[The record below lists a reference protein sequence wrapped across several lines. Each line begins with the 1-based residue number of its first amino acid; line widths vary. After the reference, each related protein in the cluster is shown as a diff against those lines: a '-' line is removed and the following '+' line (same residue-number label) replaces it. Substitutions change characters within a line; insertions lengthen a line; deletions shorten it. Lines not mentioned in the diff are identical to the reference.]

1 MAPYAAH
8 TAIAARKQVRRPANR
23 IVPAVPFALSR
34 ASRSEK
40 KSTPE
45 EAPTETVTQPA
56 AEPQPVVAEEK
67 EEEKAEEQPSDTVQA
82 APTSDLEATG
92 TDVAHVEVPTP
103 TSSQADSHDGALEK
117 SLTQGLSHAR
127 SSCVQHSLTWQL
139 LDYSEETHKDDA
151 AEEASSL
158 LSGEPSATNGEQS
171 SATSLAATPAVTPAA
186 PSVLTELPPPF
197 YPAEKSHPQTA
208 STEDTEAPIQP
219 SSADFPPH
227 HVHPAVEGLVF
238 GGDVQGSPA
247 VPSTPYEVESNVI
260 ASQQPFTRAPPG
272 FAPPPFAAPFYPGHT
287 HHQSNTAPAPWM
299 YQQYPMVPPDSLHN
313 HRQDFSAPSY
323 QAGQV
328 AYQASYEGQF
338 PPSHAP
344 HHMLNGGARS
354 HSQSPNKSHLGGTK
368 PDFEEELRTATQQ
381 NGNNSHAIDA
391 KLEDTPFELAAYISS
406 QFGNPEFADFV
417 LQLRSEDT
425 SFLTIPI
432 HGIVVAR
439 SPVIAQAI
447 HSAMMSQYRT
457 KDSRRLVDI
466 MTQDKFVDTASL
478 NEALK
483 VLYGA
488 PLLSVEQF
496 TYGLRPFHP
505 DGEQGP
511 TYNEA
516 RKRMRQVINYAAA
529 GRALQIHSVQARGNE
544 MIKALLRWDT
554 IDQAIHFGLEG
565 RVTRG
570 SPASRQNG
578 NASDPSYPG
587 NPDTYGIAPLHDVI
601 EFMAYNFPVPFS
613 LYTLAPELQSDPRLP
628 SVVEFRSATH
638 NPRLSRIRF
647 GDAPPEDDLKPDYI
661 ARLLSSVLVSLPLL
675 FLQRLFSHR
684 ATANQLGWTGVV
696 KVMRDVVDEREK
708 RRQKTL
714 KSKLRPQQ
722 DGTIPQLLL
731 ENLFWEERVEP
742 SQDYASGFKISEV
755 RLADHV

>member
-1 MAPYAAH
+1 MAPYAAD

-23 IVPAVPFALSR
+23 IVPAVPLALTR
-34 ASRSEK
+34 APRSTK

-56 AEPQPVVAEEK
+56 AEPQSVVAEEK
-67 EEEKAEEQPSDTVQA
+67 EKGKDTVEEQPSGSVQA
-82 APTSDLEATG
+82 IPTPDLETAATDL
-92 TDVAHVEVPTP
+92 THVDASTP
-103 TSSQADSHDGALEK
+103 ASSQADSHDSALEK
-117 SLTQGLSHAR
+117 SLARGLSSSR
-127 SSCVQHSLTWQL
+127 SSYLEHTLTWQL
-139 LDYSEETHKDDA
+139 LDHSEETQKNDA
-151 AEEASSL
+151 AEEASSP
-158 LSGEPSATNGEQS
+158 LSGEPSATNGAQS
-171 SATSLAATPAVTPAA
+171 SATSLAATPAAL
-186 PSVLTELPPPF
+186 SVLTELPPPF
-197 YPAEKSHPQTA
+197 YPAEKSHPQTVT
-208 STEDTEAPIQP
+208 TEDTEGPVKP
-219 SSADFPPH
+219 SSADFPH
-227 HVHPAVEGLVF
+227 RHAHPAVEGLVF
-238 GGDVQGSPA
+238 GGEAHGSPA
-247 VPSTPYEVESNVI
+247 VPSTPHEIESNAA
-260 ASQQPFTRAPPG
+260 ASQQSFTRAPPG

-287 HHQSNTAPAPWM
+287 HHQSNAAPAPWM
-299 YQQYPMVPPDSLHN
+299 YQQYPMAPPENLHN

-323 QAGQV
+323 QPGQV
-328 AYQASYEGQF
+328 AYQGTYEGQ
-338 PPSHAP
+338 PPPPHAP
-344 HHMLNGGARS
+344 HVLNGGARS
-354 HSQSPNKSHLGGTK
+354 HSQSPSKSHPGGTK
-368 PDFEEELRTATQQ
+368 PDFEEDLRTAPYQ
-381 NGNNSHAIDA
+381 NGNNSHSIDA

-439 SPVIAQAI
+439 SPIIAQAI

-466 MTQDKFVDTASL
+466 MIQDKFVDTASL

-496 TYGLRPFHP
+496 TYGLRPFHH
-505 DGEQGP
+505 DGEQGS

-570 SPASRQNG
+570 SPASHQNG
-578 NASDPSYPG
+578 NASDPSYVG
-587 NPDTYGIAPLHDVI
+587 NLDIYGIAPLHDAI

-613 LYTLAPELQSDPRLP
+613 LYTLAPELQLDPRLP
-628 SVVEFRSATH
+628 SVVEFRSSTH

-714 KSKLRPQQ
+714 KSQLRPQQ

-731 ENLFWEERVEP
+731 ENLFWEECVEP